1 VYDELYAAW
10 KREVENAALGSLPPD
25 FYSRAATY
33 LHNLNVD
40 SKSQDAKTVRSTLLE
55 HEMVNVARLVQEL
68 VGLRYRKLLKLI
80 AAGKIVPL
88 EKLAA
93 EEVKLYSGI
102 APSAEVFGKFQEGLL
117 KGQLVEV
124 NEVPVASQIKAPKLG
139 PTRVTVRFLKP
150 VPSIMG
156 ADMQS
161 YGPFLMEDVA
171 SVPSE
176 NAKILVKQGLVRV
189 VELSP

>member
-10 KREVENAALGSLPPD
+10 KREVENAALGSLPSD

-33 LHNLNVD
+33 LHNMSAD

-55 HEMVNVARLVQEL
+55 HEMVNAARLVQEL
-68 VGLRYRKLLKLI
+68 VGLRYRKLLKLT
-80 AAGKIVPL
+80 ATGKIVPL
-88 EKLAA
+88 EKLAT
-93 EEVKLYSGI
+93 EEAKLYSGI
-102 APSAEVFGKFQEGLL
+102 APLTEVFGKFQEDLL
-117 KGQLVEV
+117 KGQLAEA
-124 NEVPVASQIKAPKLG
+124 NEVPIASQIEATKSS

-161 YGPFLMEDVA
+161 YGPFLAEDVA

-176 NAKILVKQGLVRV
+176 NAKILVRQGLARV